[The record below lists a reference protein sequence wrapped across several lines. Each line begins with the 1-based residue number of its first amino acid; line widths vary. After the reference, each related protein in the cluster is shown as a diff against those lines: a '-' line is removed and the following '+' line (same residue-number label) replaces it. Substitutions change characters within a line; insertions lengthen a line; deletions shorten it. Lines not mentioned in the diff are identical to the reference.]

1 MGRFFRAT
9 QITYFLYNSDM
20 KDEDITIENEGEDV
34 VFEESTEEGDALSAG
49 NKVKKL
55 QEKIKGLE
63 KEKQE
68 YLDGWQRAR
77 ADYANLQKTTDED
90 RKRMRTL
97 IEENFISELL
107 PTVDSFLMAMNNKE
121 AWGKVDPAWR
131 TGVEYIYQQLMNTLE
146 AHNLSIFGAVGDTF
160 DPLKHEAVGE
170 ETTDDA
176 KLDHTVAKVNQKGFM
191 LGESILRPARVT
203 VYKAK

>member
-1 MGRFFRAT
+1 
-9 QITYFLYNSDM
+9 M

-34 VFEESTEEGDALSAG
+34 VFEESTEEGEALSAG

-55 QEKIKGLE
+55 QEQIKELQ

-77 ADYANLQKTTDED
+77 ADYANLQKSTDED

-107 PTVDSFLMAMNNKE
+107 PTVDSFLMAMSNKE
-121 AWGKVDPAWR
+121 AWDKVEPAWR
-131 TGVEYIYQQLMNTLE
+131 TGVEYIYGQLMSTLE
-146 AHNLSIFGAVGDTF
+146 SHELKIFGEVGDKF
-160 DPLKHEAVGE
+160 DPLKHEGVSE
-170 ETTDDA
+170 EPTDDA
-176 KLDHTVAKVNQKGFM
+176 SKDHTLAKVQQKGFL
-191 LGESILRPARVT
+191 LGDSILRPARVT
-203 VYKAK
+203 VYTLQKE

>member
-1 MGRFFRAT
+1 
-9 QITYFLYNSDM
+9 M

-34 VFEESTEEGDALSAG
+34 VFEESTEEGEALSAG

-55 QEKIKGLE
+55 QEQIKELQ

-90 RKRMRTL
+90 KKRFKTL
-97 IEENFISELL
+97 FAEKFVEDLI
-107 PTVDSFLMAMNNKE
+107 PVVDSFSMAMSNKE
-121 AWGKVDPAWR
+121 AWDKVEPAWR

-146 AHNLSIFGAVGDTF
+146 SHNLTLFGEVGDKF
-160 DPLKHEAVGE
+160 DPTIHEGVSDE
-170 ETTDDA
+170 ITDD
-176 KLDHTVAKVNQKGFM
+176 KSKDHTVAKVHQKGFM
-191 LGESILRPARVT
+191 LGDSVLRPTRVS
-203 VYKAK
+203 VYTLEKE